1 MNLEQAE
8 PGPNPNSPLAVAE
21 NLIDR
26 YLDEEISEEDFLR
39 GLEVF
44 AEHVDAWYQNLT
56 QMTPP
61 EEEAS
66 VLLEGSLQGID
77 KIGQGIDLLRGF
89 REDPRDSLFEE
100 ALTLIEEGQGL
111 LVQVKE
117 ITDQNITS
125 AVDDARYID

>member
-1 MNLEQAE
+1 MHLEQAE
-8 PGPNPNSPLAVAE
+8 PGPNPNSPLVVAE
-21 NLIDR
+21 NLVDR
-26 YLDEEISEEDFLR
+26 FLDEEISEDDFER

-66 VLLEGSLQGID
+66 VLLEGSLQGVD
-77 KIGQGIDLLRGF
+77 KIGQGIDLLRTF
-89 REDPRDSLFEE
+89 REDSRDSLFEE
-100 ALTLIEEGQGL
+100 ALALIEEGQGL